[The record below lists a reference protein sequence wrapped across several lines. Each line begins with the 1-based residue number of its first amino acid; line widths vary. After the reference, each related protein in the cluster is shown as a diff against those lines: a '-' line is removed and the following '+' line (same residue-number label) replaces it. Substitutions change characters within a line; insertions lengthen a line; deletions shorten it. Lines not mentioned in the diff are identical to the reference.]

1 MKHGGQ
7 TRHKYP
13 VAEHC
18 RSREQAQTRCG
29 VATSSISN
37 NLLSRDYRV
46 LSKPGQERNY
56 RNYERE
62 TSVVHMRQPST
73 FHQLSFA
80 IVHFMWLLQSWKM
93 IFVLHWQETYDFH
106 INFPSVDLL
115 ISVHSNIKIKVKNFN
130 IKKLHSHITQFILL
144 NVSRYIR
151 NTCIKHN

>member
-62 TSVVHMRQPST
+62 TSVVHMRRPSI
-73 FHQLSFA
+73 FHQLSHEFGNLVVVTKDVYLFSINRGSVFLRQIFCCGEIDRTMSCA
-80 IVHFMWLLQSWKM
+80 WKNEGIRLRKFQLSWYCLDIGM
-93 IFVLHWQETYDFH
+93 
-106 INFPSVDLL
+106 S
-115 ISVHSNIKIKVKNFN
+115 S
-130 IKKLHSHITQFILL
+130 TQGE
-144 NVSRYIR
+144 Y
-151 NTCIKHN
+151 TH

>member
-62 TSVVHMRQPST
+62 TSVVHMRRPST
-73 FHQLSFA
+73 FHQLSFE
-80 IVHFMWLLQSWKM
+80 IVNLVAVMKDVRSFFTDERLM
-93 IFVLHWQETYDFH
+93 IF
-106 INFPSVDLL
+106 I
-115 ISVHSNIKIKVKNFN
+115 
-130 IKKLHSHITQFILL
+130 
-144 NVSRYIR
+144 
-151 NTCIKHN
+151 

>member
-73 FHQLSFA
+73 FHQLGFE
-80 IVHFMWLLQSWKM
+80 IVHLVAVMKDDLSSLLTK
-93 IFVLHWQETYDFH
+93 
-106 INFPSVDLL
+106 DL
-115 ISVHSNIKIKVKNFN
+115 
-130 IKKLHSHITQFILL
+130 FILIFL
-144 NVSRYIR
+144 M
-151 NTCIKHN
+151 